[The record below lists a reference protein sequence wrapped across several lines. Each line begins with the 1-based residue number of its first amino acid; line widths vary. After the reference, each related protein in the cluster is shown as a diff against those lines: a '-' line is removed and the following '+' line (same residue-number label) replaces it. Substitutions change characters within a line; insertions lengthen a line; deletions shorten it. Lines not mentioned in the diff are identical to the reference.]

1 MSGPK
6 IVHIVTKQ
14 EVMEIC
20 RGRIAA
26 VQDMIERWRKC
37 AAHHDVLTVE
47 NEKAIENRLLA
58 IIKLFER
65 EQFNDVQKN
74 CLIEIAAVQTEI
86 SRIQNEAI
94 EKAVLERSIRRR
106 LQYTAETL
114 VKTFKAEGCQI
125 PEELSDIVSSVLTAN
140 KVELDIMTSTL
151 NRILT
156 EYTLSSSKEEKVNLL
171 QKELSV
177 RLAEGEKFQTLI
189 DWKILHD
196 KDEKTTENDRRLDKL
211 LAEIEAMDSKAEA
224 QPFLDR
230 VTLITKESLLSQR
243 SLLTDSLILDLV
255 AHSNRRKIKEQ
266 AIVSM
271 QEVRCEL
278 RRMVSKEAKNIESLL
293 TNAID
298 SEDITSSKILN
309 KKGIELI
316 KKEAKAMA
324 GMFRREA
331 ILKGLAEL
339 GYEIRE
345 NMATAWAKSG
355 RIVVKKP
362 HEKSYGVELGA
373 IEDAERLQVQLV
385 SFDQSNKD
393 SQDRDR
399 ETIWCSEFYRLKD
412 LLEKSGTALH
422 IEKALPI
429 GKKSLKKIHE
439 LSAFSV
445 SEQTL
450 NCLKRETTS

>member
-37 AAHHDVLTVE
+37 ASHHVVLTE
-47 NEKAIENRLLA
+47 EKEKAIESRLLA

-74 CLIEIAAVQTEI
+74 CSIEIAAVQTDI

-114 VKTFKAEGCQI
+114 VKTFEAEGCQI

-140 KVELDIMTSTL
+140 KVELDIITSTL

-156 EYTLSSSKEEKVNLL
+156 EYTLSSSKEEKVNPL

-177 RLAEGEKFQTLI
+177 RLAEGEKFQTLT

-230 VTLITKESLLSQR
+230 VTLITKESLPSQR

-271 QEVRCEL
+271 QEIRCEL
-278 RRMVSKEAKNIESLL
+278 RRLSSKEAKHIESLL

-298 SEDITSSKILN
+298 SEDITSSKLLN
-309 KKGIELI
+309 NKGIELI
-316 KKEAKAMA
+316 KKEAKAMV

-345 NMATAWAKSG
+345 NMATAWAKDG

-385 SFDQSNKD
+385 SLEQSNKD

-429 GKKSLKKIHE
+429 GTKPLKKIQE
-439 LSAFSV
+439 FSAPSV
-445 SEQTL
+445 QKETL
-450 NCLKRETTS
+450 NCLKRETAG